1 MKDVAGDAFGALG
14 GPEGMRLD
22 KWLYMVRFFKTRT
35 AAAAAISGRGVRING
50 RKANRPAQGVRLGD
64 VLTFAQSGTVR
75 VVRVAAMPVRRGPAS
90 EAQACY
96 DDFDAVSHDL
106 NAVLEPPAPLA

>member
-1 MKDVAGDAFGALG
+1 MDDVADDQCDALG
-14 GPEGMRLD
+14 GPESMRLD

-35 AAAAAISGRGVRING
+35 AAAAAITGRGVRING
-50 RKANRPAQGVRLGD
+50 RKANRPAQGIRLGD

-75 VVRVAAMPVRRGPAS
+75 VVRVAGMPVRRGPAT

-96 DDFDAVSHDL
+96 DDLDAVSHDH